1 MMITVPV
8 QARRLI
14 LVSEWRTLY
23 SSGTHIR
30 YICFCS
36 DLLLSAIFL
45 GSGNISVKLFCMGIS
60 TDRSISLI
68 QS

>member
-36 DLLLSAIFL
+36 DLLLSAML
-45 GSGNISVKLFCMGIS
+45 GEWEHQCEIICMGIS